1 MLARSTGLG
10 KNKLVANI
18 SDLKPDG
25 DLLILYLV
33 TTEPDGWH
41 LRSAI
46 QIEDLPQLIK
56 GFLKPSIILFILRSI
71 FFPKKI
77 PLSRKSFRVTK
88 HGIFSYC
95 SR

>member
-10 KNKLVANI
+10 KSKLTAKI

-25 DLLILYLV
+25 DLLILHLV

-41 LRSAI
+41 LRSAM

-56 GFLKPSIILFILRSI
+56 ELLKPSIISFILRSI
-71 FFPKKI
+71 FFPKRN
-77 PLSRKSFRVTK
+77 PTEPEEF
-88 HGIFSYC
+88 
-95 SR
+95 